1 MPQGRIPGPPFAR
14 VADLAEI
21 PRGTGKLVLGPFDKP
36 IALFNAGGELVAINA
51 VCPHRGGPRSSAAL
65 SSPAHG
71 MAGPST

>member
-36 IALFNAGGELVAINA
+36 IALFNAGGELFAINA